1 MVQLTAHR
9 NVGLLG
15 VLMRLA
21 RQSFDIR
28 RIEGML
34 L

>member
-15 VLMRLA
+15 VLMPLA
-21 RQSFDIR
+21 RQPFDMD